1 MGPREQNRLT
11 VSSRPQEE
19 LQFMSHAKP
28 IITALAAV
36 VIAFPVC
43 ALASTIS
50 GGIHFSGD
58 VTITTDVSGN
68 GSLTFDFLPTPNNTH
83 TFTVDNGN
91 GVFAGLGGFG
101 NEANFGAVSAPIN
114 TMVNIPELTFTNTPD
129 TFVMTEV
136 FGGIDLPNGC
146 SDVVANAASGNTCTP
161 PGTPFNLQDL
171 APNGSDSSATFV
183 VTGYILDGGTH
194 NPANITFTAAST
206 GKSFEQIL
214 NDQEHGLADV
224 ITFGAQ
230 LQTLAPEPGTPSL
243 MLGACLLLAGG
254 MLRRRKTR

>member
-1 MGPREQNRLT
+1 
-11 VSSRPQEE
+11 
-19 LQFMSHAKP
+19 MSHAKSV
-28 IITALAAV
+28 IAAIAAV
-36 VIAFPVC
+36 LIAYP
-43 ALASTIS
+43 ASANTIS

-68 GSLTFDFLPTPNNTH
+68 GTLTFDFLPAPNGTH

-91 GVFAGLGGFG
+91 GFFSGLGGFG

-114 TMVNIPELTFTNTPD
+114 TTVNIPELTFTNTLD
-129 TFVMTEV
+129 TFTMTEV
-136 FGGIDLPNGC
+136 FGGTDGTGGC
-146 SDVVANAASGNTCTP
+146 SDVLAHAANGNLCSP
-161 PGTPFNLQDL
+161 FGTPFNLQDL
-171 APNGSDSSATFV
+171 APNGSDSSASFV

-214 NDQEHGLADV
+214 NDQEHGVADV

-230 LQTLAPEPGTPSL
+230 LQTVAPEPGTSTL
-243 MLGACLLLAGG
+243 MLGVGLLLAGG
-254 MLRRRKTR
+254 MLRRKKTH